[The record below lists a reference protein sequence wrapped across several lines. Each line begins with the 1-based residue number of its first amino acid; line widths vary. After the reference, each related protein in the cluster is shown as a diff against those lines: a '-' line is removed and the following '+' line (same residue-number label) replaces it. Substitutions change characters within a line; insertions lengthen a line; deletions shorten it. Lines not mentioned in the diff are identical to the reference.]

1 MSLAEWPSYDE
12 ALTVDSEIEIA
23 IQINGKVKDKMMIA
37 ADTDRAAMEKIARES
52 DVIAALVGNR
62 SIVKVIAVPGK
73 LLNIVVK

>member
-1 MSLAEWPSYDE
+1 
-12 ALTVDSEIEIA
+12 
-23 IQINGKVKDKMMIA
+23 MMIT

-52 DVIAALVGNR
+52 DVIAALVGDR